1 MKIYKC
7 LIVDDETLAR
17 ELISSYISRIGF
29 LEEVGSCNNA
39 VDALTILRTQKI
51 DILFLDIE
59 MPEINGIELVN
70 NLLIKPA
77 IILTTA
83 YSEYALDGYE
93 IGITDYLLKPIQ
105 FDRFFKAITKVV
117 EYNEAISDASSKA
130 SKEQNKE
137 DYFFVKSNNKF
148 VRIKYR
154 DLFYIEALQKYIRL
168 HCSDARIVTLMSLSK
183 IENLLPKRNFVRIH
197 RSFIVNI
204 DKIDSIEGNLITLQG
219 DQLMISKGQ
228 KESFMRAIKEKGL
241 FQ

>member
-1 MKIYKC
+1 MKKYKC

-17 ELISSYISRIGF
+17 ELISTYISRIDF
-29 LEEVGSCNNA
+29 LEEVASCSNA
-39 VDALTILRTQKI
+39 VDALSHLRTQKI

-59 MPEINGIELVN
+59 MPEINGLELAKS
-70 NLLIKPA
+70 LITKPA

-83 YSEYALDGYE
+83 YSEYAIEGYD

-105 FDRFFKAITKVV
+105 YDRFFRAITKVV
-117 EYNEAISDASSKA
+117 ENNEVISDAVSKA
-130 SKEQNKE
+130 IKEQEKE
-137 DYFFVKSNNKF
+137 EYFFVKSNNKF
-148 VRIKYR
+148 VSIKYN

-168 HCSDARIVTLMSLSK
+168 HCRDSRIVTLMSLSK
-183 IENLLPKRNFVRIH
+183 IESLLPKSNFARIH

-204 DKIDSIEGNLITLQG
+204 DKIDSIEGNLLTLQG

-228 KESFMRAIKEKGL
+228 KESFMQAIKEKGL